1 MWSRGDRSKTFETTS
16 LAKTSQ
22 LDATVYVLHDK
33 VAVAAAN
40 LSMPE
45 GETLHYRLT
54 MSVMPPNIDV
64 WSWVKWFRNSTLV
77 PKPAKTLTDVK
88 PTQAKEPTTTQTP
101 PTQPEPDHR
110 DLVPQDKP
118 VFDQKHL
125 LR

>member
-1 MWSRGDRSKTFETTS
+1 M
-16 LAKTSQ
+16 
-22 LDATVYVLHDK
+22 
-33 VAVAAAN
+33 AAAN

-77 PKPAKTLTDVK
+77 PKPAKTLVE
-88 PTQAKEPTTTQTP
+88 PPTTVVATTAAPP
-101 PTQPEPDHR
+101 PTAEPHR
-110 DLVPQDKP
+110 DDGLVSQDQP

-125 LR
+125 LRQVSLQALVKWIFLQIKWISQ